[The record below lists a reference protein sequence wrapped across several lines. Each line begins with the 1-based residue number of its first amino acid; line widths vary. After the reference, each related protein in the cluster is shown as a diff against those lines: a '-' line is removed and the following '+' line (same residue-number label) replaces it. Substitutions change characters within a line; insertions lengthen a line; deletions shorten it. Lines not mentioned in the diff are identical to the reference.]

1 MRLFEL
7 AKELNT
13 SSKELLAQANGLGV
27 EITSYVSK
35 IDDEDAA
42 TIRNGFKK
50 RSSVD
55 IADEE
60 KKNAERQAMK
70 KQKIVASQK
79 KQLDAEGEKL
89 NEAIERSKRIKA
101 ERDGTAAQY
110 EAAKAAAAKA
120 KAEKEAKEKAEREAA
135 EAEAAKAA
143 ETAKRVQE
151 QIAAQRN
158 KHALPERPVQ
168 APRPEVKPAAPAK
181 AEQPAAKPAA
191 KPEQEKKQKPAAPAP
206 APAPEKPAQPKFNKD
221 VDKPNKDK
229 KKPPRGFHP
238 DDEDEEDALFRKHAR
253 NNGMKQGGK
262 NDRNRG
268 NESNSF
274 GKNDRNQ
281 RDKNKDKHG
290 KPVPAPAAEATEALD
305 PAAADIAAKIFR
317 IHGPMLV
324 KDIATKL
331 DQRPNIIIASLM
343 KKGIFASINQ
353 AVDKE
358 VAIELAKEFGFTVE
372 VEKARRS
379 LENHNVQKDKA
390 ADDDIPEDTIE
401 QLKPRPPV
409 VTFLGHVDHGKTS
422 LMDFIRKAKV
432 AAGEAGGITQHI
444 NAYTIEIN
452 DEPITF
458 LDTPGHAAFSAMRA
472 RGANLTDIAV
482 IIIAA
487 DDGIMPQTKEAI
499 KHARNSNVTIMV
511 AINKCDLS
519 TANPDLI
526 YQQLATEGL
535 TPEDWGGDTIVCKV
549 SARTGEGVDHLLEM
563 ILLQAEVL
571 ELRANPDRRANGT
584 VVEAQ
589 MQPGSGPMASVLVTG
604 GTLNVGDIIL
614 CGEFYGKI
622 RALTESTGKRLKSIG
637 PSRAATVMGL
647 SGVPEAGAEF
657 RVIPNEKR
665 AKELAEQ
672 YAEQKKLESLG
683 AVSQARSIDDIFK
696 KITDAEKL
704 QLTIILRA
712 DVQGSVEAIEASIAE
727 IKSEKVSCNI
737 LHSGTGAITS
747 NDVQSA
753 GNGTA
758 IIIGFGVSPEA
769 GVLSEARHHGV
780 LVKTF
785 RIIYELLDYVKQEM
799 LNLLPVEHKEVVIG
813 HAQVKQIFELNRIGV
828 AAGSLVTDGV
838 INVTAKARVLR
849 NKKVIHSG
857 DIKTIRHFKDEV
869 KEVRQAMECGI
880 LLANYEEFREGDVIE
895 CFTYEELPKVL

>member
-35 IDDEDAA
+35 VNDEEIA

-50 RSSVD
+50 RSSVEL
-55 IADEE
+55 ADEE
-60 KKNAERQAMK
+60 KKNAERLAIK
-70 KQKIVASQK
+70 KGKIVASRK
-79 KQLDAEGEKL
+79 KQLEAESEKL
-89 NEAIERSKRIKA
+89 AEAIERSKRIKA
-101 ERDGTAAQY
+101 EHDGTVAQY
-110 EAAKAAAAKA
+110 AAAKALADKA
-120 KAEKEAKEKAEREAA
+120 KAEKEAKTKAEKEAVAAAAA
-135 EAEAAKAA
+135 EAA

-151 QIAAQRN
+151 QIAAQRS
-158 KHALPERPVQ
+158 KHALPERPLQ
-168 APRPEVKPAAPAK
+168 APRPEVKPAAP
-181 AEQPAAKPAA
+181 
-191 KPEQEKKQKPAAPAP
+191 EKKQKTESTQAVAEKPSSKVVTPASTHAS
-206 APAPEKPAQPKFNKD
+206 EKPAGPKFNKD

-253 NNGMKQGGK
+253 NNGKQGGK
-262 NDRNRG
+262 NDRNQRD
-268 NESNSF
+268 SQSF

-281 RDKNKDKHG
+281 RDKHKDKHG
-290 KPVPAPAAEATEALD
+290 KPAAAPAVEATDALD

-331 DQRPNIIIASLM
+331 DQRPNMIIAALM
-343 KKGIFASINQ
+343 KKSIFASINQ

-372 VEKARRS
+372 VEKSRRS
-379 LENHNVQKDKA
+379 SENRPVQKDKA

-422 LMDFIRKAKV
+422 LMDYIRKAKV

-482 IIIAA
+482 IIVAA

-511 AINKCDLS
+511 AINKCDLP

-526 YQQLATEGL
+526 YQQLASEGL

-604 GTLNVGDIIL
+604 GTLNVGDIML

-657 RVIPNEKR
+657 RVLPNEKR

-683 AVSQARSIDDIFK
+683 AVSHARSIDDIFK
-696 KITDAEKL
+696 KINDAEKL
-704 QLTIILRA
+704 QLNIILRG

-737 LHSGTGAITS
+737 LHSGTGSITS

-753 GNGTA
+753 GNGSA

-769 GVLSEARHHGV
+769 GVLSEARHYGV
-780 LVKTF
+780 TVKTF

-799 LNLLPVEHKEVVIG
+799 LNLLPVEHKEVIIG
-813 HAQVKQIFELNRIGV
+813 HALVKQIFELNRIGV
-828 AAGSLVTDGV
+828 AAGSLVTDGT
-838 INVTAKARVLR
+838 ISVTGKARVLR

-880 LLANYEEFREGDVIE
+880 LLTSYEEFREGDVIE

>member
-35 IDDEDAA
+35 VEDEDIA

-50 RSSVD
+50 RSSVE

-60 KKNAERQAMK
+60 KKNAERDAIK
-70 KQKIVASQK
+70 KSKIVASRK
-79 KQLDAEGEKL
+79 KQLDEESEKL
-89 NEAIERSKRIKA
+89 AAGIERSKRMKA
-101 ERDGTAAQY
+101 EHDGTAAQY
-110 EAAKAAAAKA
+110 AAAKALADKAKAEKEAKA
-120 KAEKEAKEKAEREAA
+120 KAEKEAADAAAA
-135 EAEAAKAA
+135 EAA

-151 QIAAQRN
+151 QIAAQRS
-158 KHALPERPVQ
+158 KHALPERPQQ
-168 APRPEVKPAAPAK
+168 APRPEVKPAAPA
-181 AEQPAAKPAA
+181 AKPTT
-191 KPEQEKKQKPAAPAP
+191 EKKQKKEAASEMPAAP
-206 APAPEKPAQPKFNKD
+206 APAPEKPAGPKFNKD

-253 NNGMKQGGK
+253 NNGKQGGK
-262 NDRNRG
+262 NDRNQRD
-268 NESNSF
+268 SQSF

-281 RDKNKDKHG
+281 RDKFNKDKHG
-290 KPVPAPAAEATEALD
+290 KQAAAPAAESTEALS

-317 IHGPMLV
+317 IHGPILV
-324 KDIATKL
+324 KDIAEKL
-331 DQRPNIIIASLM
+331 DQRPNIIIAALM

-372 VEKARRS
+372 VEKSRRS
-379 LENHNVQKDKA
+379 AENRPVQKDKA

-482 IIIAA
+482 IIVAA

-511 AINKCDLS
+511 AINKCDLP

-604 GTLNVGDIIL
+604 GTLNVGDIML

-657 RVIPNEKR
+657 RVLPNEKR

-683 AVSQARSIDDIFK
+683 AVSHARSIDDIFK

-704 QLTIILRA
+704 QLNIILRG

-753 GNGTA
+753 GNGSA

-769 GVLSEARHHGV
+769 GVLSEARHYGV
-780 LVKTF
+780 TVKTF

-813 HAQVKQIFELNRIGV
+813 HALVKQIFELNRIGV
-828 AAGSLVTDGV
+828 AAGSLVTDGT
-838 INVTAKARVLR
+838 ISVTGKARVLR

-880 LLANYEEFREGDVIE
+880 LLTSYEEFREGDVIE

>member
-13 SSKELLAQANGLGV
+13 SSKELLAQAKGLGV
-27 EITSYVSK
+27 DISSYVSK
-35 IDDEDAA
+35 VDDDDVA

-50 RSSVD
+50 RSSVEL
-55 IADEE
+55 ADEE
-60 KKNAERQAMK
+60 KKNAERQAIK
-70 KQKIVASQK
+70 KGKIVAARK
-79 KQLDAEGEKL
+79 KQLEAESEKL
-89 NEAIERSKRIKA
+89 AEAIERSKQMKA
-101 ERDGTAAQY
+101 EHDGTSAQY
-110 EAAKAAAAKA
+110 AAAKALAEKAKAEKEAKA
-120 KAEKEAKEKAEREAA
+120 KAEKEAADAAAA
-135 EAEAAKAA
+135 EAA

-151 QIAAQRN
+151 QIAAQRS
-158 KHALPERPVQ
+158 KHALPERPLQ
-168 APRPEVKPAAPAK
+168 APRPEVKPAAPV
-181 AEQPAAKPAA
+181 AKPAA
-191 KPEQEKKQKPAAPAP
+191 EKKAKKEVAPVATENSAP
-206 APAPEKPAQPKFNKD
+206 APAPEKPAGPKFNKD

-253 NNGMKQGGK
+253 SNGKQGGK
-262 NDRNRG
+262 NDRNQRD
-268 NESNSF
+268 SQSF

-281 RDKNKDKHG
+281 RDNKGKDKHG
-290 KPVPAPAAEATEALD
+290 KPAPAPAAEATEALD

-331 DQRPNIIIASLM
+331 DQRPNMIIAALM
-343 KKGIFASINQ
+343 KKSIFASINQ

-372 VEKARRS
+372 VEKSRRS
-379 LENHNVQKDKA
+379 AENRPVQKDKA

-422 LMDFIRKAKV
+422 LMDYIRKAKV

-482 IIIAA
+482 IIVAA

-511 AINKCDLS
+511 AINKCDLP

-526 YQQLATEGL
+526 YQQLASEGL

-604 GTLNVGDIIL
+604 GTLNVGDIML

-672 YAEQKKLESLG
+672 NAEQKKLESLG
-683 AVSQARSIDDIFK
+683 AVSHARSIDDIFK
-696 KITDAEKL
+696 KINDAEKL
-704 QLTIILRA
+704 QLNLILRG
-712 DVQGSVEAIEASIAE
+712 DVQGSIEAIEASIAE

-753 GNGTA
+753 GNGSA

-769 GVLSEARHHGV
+769 GVLSEARHYGV
-780 LVKTF
+780 TVKTF

-799 LNLLPVEHKEVVIG
+799 LNLLPVEHKEVIIG
-813 HAQVKQIFELNRIGV
+813 HALVKQIFELNRIGV
-828 AAGSLVTDGV
+828 AAGSLVTDGT
-838 INVTAKARVLR
+838 ISVTGKARVLR
-849 NKKVIHSG
+849 NKKIIHSG

-880 LLANYEEFREGDVIE
+880 LLTSYEEFHEGDVIE

>member
-13 SSKELLAQANGLGV
+13 TSKELLAQANELGV
-27 EITSYVSK
+27 EISSYVSK
-35 IDDEDAA
+35 VDNEDIA

-50 RSSVD
+50 RSSVE

-60 KKNAERQAMK
+60 KKNAERVAQK
-70 KQKIVASQK
+70 KSKINASRK
-79 KQLDAEGEKL
+79 KQLEEESEKLAEG
-89 NEAIERSKRIKA
+89 IERAKRMKA
-101 ERDGTAAQY
+101 EHDGTAAQY
-110 EAAKAAAAKA
+110 AAAKALADKA
-120 KAEKEAKEKAEREAA
+120 KAEKEAKAKAEREAA
-135 EAEAAKAA
+135 EAAAAEAA

-151 QIAAQRN
+151 QIAAQRS
-158 KHALPERPVQ
+158 KHALPERPMQ

-181 AEQPAAKPAA
+181 PAKPAQEKPATPPA
-191 KPEQEKKQKPAAPAP
+191 KPAQEKPSPKVPAPAQEKPAA
-206 APAPEKPAQPKFNKD
+206 PKFNKD

-253 NNGMKQGGK
+253 NNKQSGK
-262 NDRNRG
+262 NERNQR
-268 NESNSF
+268 ESQSF

-281 RDKNKDKHG
+281 RDNKHKDKHG
-290 KPVPAPAAEATEALD
+290 KPAPAPAAEATEALD

-331 DQRPNIIIASLM
+331 DQRPNMIIAALM
-343 KKGIFASINQ
+343 KKSIFASINQ

-372 VEKARRS
+372 VEKSRRS
-379 LENHNVQKDKA
+379 AENRPVQKDKA

-422 LMDFIRKAKV
+422 LMDFIRKTKV

-511 AINKCDLS
+511 AINKCDLP

-526 YQQLATEGL
+526 YQQLAAEGL

-604 GTLNVGDIIL
+604 GTLNVGDIML

-683 AVSQARSIDDIFK
+683 AVSHARSIDDIFK

-704 QLTIILRA
+704 QLNLILRG

-753 GNGTA
+753 GNGSA

-769 GVLSEARHHGV
+769 GVLSEARHYGV
-780 LVKTF
+780 TVKTF

-813 HAQVKQIFELNRIGV
+813 HALVKQIFELNRIGV

-838 INVTAKARVLR
+838 ISVTGKARVLR

-880 LLANYEEFREGDVIE
+880 LLNSYEEFREGDVIE

>member
-13 SSKELLAQANGLGV
+13 SAKELLTQAQGLGV
-27 EITSYVSK
+27 DITSYVSK
-35 IDDEDAA
+35 VEDEDAA
-42 TIRNGFKK
+42 TIRSGYKQ
-50 RSSVD
+50 RSAVER
-55 IADEE
+55 ADEE
-60 KKNAERQAMK
+60 KKSSERAAAK
-70 KQKIVASQK
+70 KSKATAAQK
-79 KQLDAEGEKL
+79 KQLEAETTKL
-89 NEAIERSKRIKA
+89 NEAIERAKKMKA
-101 ERDGTAAQY
+101 LRDGSAAEY
-110 EAAKAAAAKA
+110 EAAKAAAEKA
-120 KAEKEAKEKAEREAA
+120 KAEKLAKAKAA
-135 EAEAAKAA
+135 EEAAAKAA

-151 QIAAQRN
+151 KITEQRN

-168 APRPEVKPAAPAK
+168 TAPTKAEQKEKPAAPEKAK
-181 AEQPAAKPAA
+181 EKPAEKQAKPATA
-191 KPEQEKKQKPAAPAP
+191 AAAPAK
-206 APAPEKPAQPKFNKD
+206 EKPASPKFNKD

-229 KKPPRGFHP
+229 KKPSRSFHP
-238 DDEDEEDALFRKHAR
+238 DDEDEEDELFRKHSR
-253 NNGMKQGGK
+253 NGGMKQGGGK
-262 NDRNRG
+262 NDRTRG
-268 NESNSF
+268 NESQSF
-274 GKNDRNQ
+274 NKNDRFGK
-281 RDKNKDKHG
+281 DKQKDKHG
-290 KPVPAPAAEATEALD
+290 KKHEAAPAANAVDAALD

-324 KDIATKL
+324 KDISTKL

-372 VEKARRS
+372 VEKSRRS
-379 LENHNVQKDKA
+379 AENRPIQKDKS
-390 ADDDIPEDTIE
+390 ADDEIPEDTIE

-511 AINKCDLS
+511 AINKCDLP

-526 YQQLATEGL
+526 YQQLAAEGL

-563 ILLQAEVL
+563 ILLQAEML

-604 GTLNVGDIIL
+604 GTLNVGDIML

-657 RVIPNEKR
+657 RVLPNEKR

-683 AVSQARSIDDIFK
+683 AVSHARSIDDIFK

-747 NDVQSA
+747 NDVQNA
-753 GNGTA
+753 GNGAA

-769 GVLSEARHHGV
+769 GVLSEARHYGV
-780 LVKTF
+780 TVKTF

-813 HAQVKQIFELNRIGV
+813 HAQIKQIFELNRIGV

-838 INVTAKARVLR
+838 ISVTGKARVLR
-849 NKKVIHSG
+849 NKKVIHTG

-880 LLANYEEFREGDVIE
+880 LLSNYEEFREGDVIE